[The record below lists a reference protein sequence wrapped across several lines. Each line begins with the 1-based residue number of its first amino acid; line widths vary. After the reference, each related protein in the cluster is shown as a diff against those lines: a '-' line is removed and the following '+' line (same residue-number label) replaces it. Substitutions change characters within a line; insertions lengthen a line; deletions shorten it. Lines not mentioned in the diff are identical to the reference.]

1 MPIWR
6 LEPRNLDDPNW
17 EASSHRGPVLVRASS
32 EASARETAEKAFG
45 VKTRFVPGKG
55 THVPPWRRPQ
65 LVDAEIIENAVYTD
79 EGPDEI
85 LEPSFAR
92 DLSDHERRR
101 TRAQARRDEITPDE
115 SA

>member
-6 LEPRNLDDPNW
+6 LEPCDLNDPNW

-32 EASARETAEKAFG
+32 EGSAREAAEKAFG

-55 THVPPWRRPQ
+55 THVPPWRRPEF
-65 LVDAEIIENAVYTD
+65 VDAQIIDNALYTE

-85 LEPSFAR
+85 LEPSLAR
-92 DLSDHERRR
+92 DLSHHERRR
-101 TRAQARRDEITPDE
+101 TRAPARRGKITPNE
-115 SA
+115 SS

>member
-6 LEPRNLDDPNW
+6 LEPRDLTDPNW
-17 EASSHRGPVLVRASS
+17 AASSHRETAIVRASS
-32 EASARETAEKAFG
+32 EAGARETAEKAFG

-55 THVPPWRRPQ
+55 THVPPWRRSE
-65 LVDAEIIENAVYTD
+65 LVDAKIIENTVYTE

-92 DLSDHERRR
+92 DLSHQERRR
-101 TRAQARRDEITPDE
+101 TRAPARRGKVNPDE
-115 SA
+115 FA